1 MQAQHGSLRHC
12 HILLTATT
20 VQIISNT
27 WEEKHTH
34 IQTFI
39 FPMKTLS
46 KLFMP
51 RKVIQI
57 LTEQFNKPLLKKK
70 K

>member
-27 WEEKHTH
+27 WEETHTH
-34 IQTFI
+34 THPNFY
-39 FPMKTLS
+39 FPYENA
-46 KLFMP
+46 F
-51 RKVIQI
+51 KVIYA
-57 LTEQFNKPLLKKK
+57 KKSNSDPYRTI
-70 K
+70 